1 MISKD
6 KEQAEAEVC
15 EPIYFMQSFAAGIE
29 SELKA
34 EFLSMASNM

>member
-1 MISKD
+1 MFQRDNEQNED
-6 KEQAEAEVC
+6 KQC

-34 EFLSMASNM
+34 EFLSMANNM

>member
-6 KEQAEAEVC
+6 KEQAEVC

-34 EFLSMASNM
+34 EFLSMASGM